1 MYACMHVCMYA
12 CVHVCMY
19 ACMHVCMHASMHL
32 CIYASMHLSIYLWL
46 AGHLRTQ
53 IRVICAHGTGSSAH
67 TYQVHLRTHFRFI
80 CAHIVA
86 SNNGLHS
93 TSLFKLPPLAFHPTI
108 VSIRLLYLNFPPPA
122 FHPIIVSIRLL
133 YLNFPPLRSTQP
145 LSPFGFFI

>member
-1 MYACMHVCMYA
+1 MDVWMYGCMDVWMYGCMD
-12 CVHVCMY
+12 VCMY
-19 ACMHVCMHASMHL
+19 ACMHVCMCACMHVCMYACMHACIYASMHL
-32 CIYASMHLSIYLWL
+32 CIYASIYLWL

-93 TSLFKLPPLAFHPTI
+93 TSLFKLPPLAFHST
-108 VSIRLLYLNFPPPA
+108 
-122 FHPIIVSIRLL
+122 IVSIRLL